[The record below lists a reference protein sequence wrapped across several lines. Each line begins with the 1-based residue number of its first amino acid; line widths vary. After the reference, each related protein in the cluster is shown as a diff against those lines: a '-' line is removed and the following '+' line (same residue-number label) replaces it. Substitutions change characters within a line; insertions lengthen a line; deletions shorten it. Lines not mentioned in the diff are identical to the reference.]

1 MELKQI
7 LLNDFKEAMK
17 NKEVIKKQTVT
28 MVRAAILSHEKNH
41 KVVLDDAGIVD
52 IIVSECKKRREA
64 LKEFEKAGREDLIEQ
79 IEKEIEVL
87 MKYLPE
93 QLSEEEVEAEVVAV
107 IEQMNPAG
115 IKDMGKVM
123 AVLMPKLKG
132 KADGSLISQLVK
144 KHLTV

>member
-79 IEKEIEVL
+79 TEKEIEVL
-87 MKYLPE
+87 VKYLPE

>member
-79 IEKEIEVL
+79 TEKEIEVL

>member
-28 MVRAAILSHEKNH
+28 MVRAAILAHEKKH

-79 IEKEIEVL
+79 TEKEIEVL

-93 QLSEEEVEAEVVAV
+93 QLSEEEVEAEVVAA
-107 IEQMNPAG
+107 IEQINPDG
-115 IKDMGKVM
+115 LKDMGKVM